1 MLTHT
6 RPGRWAAIV
15 AALLVCLLAGAGGR
29 PTQSARLGAPSTQ
42 PLAQTPAASPTP
54 TAPEK
59 PILLTDPVPD
69 PQQEGVVYF
78 PQTGHTLRG
87 PFLRYWQEHGGLA
100 QFGYPLT
107 EEFFEPSGPDNA
119 PLQVQYFERNRFELH
134 PENAGTPHD
143 VLLGTL
149 GRDFRAQDPPA
160 PQQPDALYFPE
171 TGHNLSGKFREY
183 WEAHGG
189 LAIHGYPITEA
200 AMERS
205 TDGKDYL
212 VQWFERSRFELH
224 PENAGSEYE
233 VLLGLLGR
241 QLSEKKGYPYGW
253 YPPYGRAV
261 DWSWVSG
268 PLEIYIPAPCEAI
281 GCTCSLMRYQRADGS
296 YLQLINGT
304 DRISPLVLRGRRSS
318 MTEPSSDPLVAFGQ
332 RATANE
338 PFIEC
343 TAAPDEP
350 GFLVTS
356 WQDNPGR

>member
-1 MLTHT
+1 MLTVSPT
-6 RPGRWAAIV
+6 QGRWAAMI
-15 AALLVCLLAGAGGR
+15 AAALVCLLAGASATGAA
-29 PTQSARLGAPSTQ
+29 PTTQ
-42 PLAQTPAASPTP
+42 PDL
-54 TAPEK
+54 K

-69 PQQEGVVYF
+69 PRQDGVVYF

-87 PFLRYWQEHGGLA
+87 AFLRYWQEHGGLA

-134 PENAGTPHD
+134 PENGGTPHE

-149 GRDFRAQDPPA
+149 GRDFRPQEPPA
-160 PQQPDALYFPE
+160 QQQPDALYFPE

-200 AMERS
+200 AIERS
-205 TDGKDYL
+205 TNGREYL
-212 VQWFERSRFELH
+212 VQWFERSRFEQH

-261 DWSWVSG
+261 DWSWVAG
-268 PLEIYIPAPCEAI
+268 VVEYYIPGPCEAI
-281 GCTCSLMRYQRADGS
+281 GCSCSMMRYQSGDEPW
-296 YLQLINGT
+296 LQLVYSNNPY
-304 DRISPLVLRGRRSS
+304 RPLYLPGRWSNF
-318 MTEPSSDPLVAFGQ
+318 TEPPEIPIVAFGH
-332 RATANE
+332 
-338 PFIEC
+338 PGG
-343 TAAPDEP
+343 PDEGYKECSALP
-350 GFLVTS
+350 GAPGYFVDR
-356 WQDNPGR
+356 WQDNPAR

>member
-1 MLTHT
+1 ML
-6 RPGRWAAIV
+6 AA
-15 AALLVCLLAGAGGR
+15 ALVCLL
-29 PTQSARLGAPSTQ
+29 LGAPATG
-42 PLAQTPAASPTP
+42 AVP
-54 TAPEK
+54 TAQPDPAIK

-69 PQQEGVVYF
+69 PRQDGVLYF
-78 PQTGHTLRG
+78 SQTGHTLRG

-134 PENAGTPHD
+134 PENAGTPYE
-143 VLLGTL
+143 VMLGTL
-149 GRDFRAQDPPA
+149 GREFRPQDPPA
-160 PQQPDALYFPE
+160 PQQADALYFPE

-189 LAIHGYPITEA
+189 LAVHGYPITEA

-205 TDGKDYL
+205 TNGKDYL

-224 PENAGSEYE
+224 PENAGSEHE

-268 PLEIYIPAPCEAI
+268 LYIAPYLRCFQCACEIVHYVQVDAPFKLGTNVEPKGDTWDYAVGRTVTGLTSQVVIFGELLDFAPQVYEAPCEA
-281 GCTCSLMRYQRADGS
+281 
-296 YLQLINGT
+296 
-304 DRISPLVLRGRRSS
+304 
-318 MTEPSSDPLVAFGQ
+318 
-332 RATANE
+332 
-338 PFIEC
+338 
-343 TAAPDEP
+343 PDYSVEQVQP
-350 GFLVTS
+350 
-356 WQDNPGR
+356 NPAR

>member
-1 MLTHT
+1 MLL
-6 RPGRWAAIV
+6 AA
-15 AALLVCLLAGAGGR
+15 LVCLLVG
-29 PTQSARLGAPSTQ
+29 
-42 PLAQTPAASPTP
+42 TPATGAAP
-54 TAPEK
+54 TAQPDPK

-69 PQQEGVVYF
+69 PRHDGVLYF

-134 PENAGTPHD
+134 PENAGTPHE

-149 GRDFRAQDPPA
+149 GREFRPQDPPA

-171 TGHNLSGKFREY
+171 TGHNLSGKFRAY

-189 LAIHGYPITEA
+189 LAVHGYPITEA
-200 AMERS
+200 AMEPS
-205 TDGKDYL
+205 TNGREYL

-253 YPPYGRAV
+253 YPPLGHAS
-261 DWSWVSG
+261 DLSWVSG
-268 PLEIYIPAPCEAI
+268 YRMNLRQCMARECRCGFRSDTKIEPVGIFWLGVI
-281 GCTCSLMRYQRADGS
+281 ADGTVPVDV
-296 YLQLINGT
+296 NV
-304 DRISPLVLRGRRSS
+304 VL
-318 MTEPSSDPLVAFGQ
+318 FGQ
-332 RATANE
+332 VAGPDVPEPVCPYTAYV
-338 PFIEC
+338 P
-343 TAAPDEP
+343 
-350 GFLVTS
+350 TS
-356 WQDNPGR
+356 VQPNPAR